1 MHPIICQFG
10 PFTVYSYG
18 LSLVAAFLAA
28 SFLAQKQAV
37 LEGIDPQ
44 AIFNLLFLSF
54 LSGIIGSR
62 LLYVI
67 ENLTYY
73 LKNPLEIIMFQH
85 GGLSWF
91 GGIFLG
97 SLFAFWYLNN
107 VKLPV
112 YKTLD
117 LVIPFVALGQAIGRI
132 GCLLNGCCY
141 GKPSMVYGLYFP
153 SLDARLIPTQLY
165 SSLVMLIIFAF
176 LRRMQVEPHKQ
187 GQILF
192 SYFLLYAAKRFTIEF
207 WRADNP
213 VIAYGL
219 TLFQYIS
226 IGIFIISIWQLA
238 VIAKKR

>member
-18 LSLVAAFLAA
+18 LALVAAFLAA
-28 SFLAQKQAV
+28 SYFARKQAA

-44 AIFNLLFLSF
+44 AVFNLLFFSF
-54 LSGIIGSR
+54 VSGVIGSR

-67 ENLTYY
+67 ENFRYY
-73 LKNPLEIIMFQH
+73 ISDPLEIIMFQH

-97 SLFAFWYLNN
+97 ALFAFWYLKAK
-107 VKLPV
+107 KLSM

-117 LVIPFVALGQAIGRI
+117 AVIPFVALGQAIGRI
-132 GCLLNGCCY
+132 GCFLNGCCY
-141 GKPSMVYGLYFP
+141 GKPSAAYGVYFP
-153 SLDARLIPTQLY
+153 GFDADLIPTQVY
-165 SSLVMLIIFAF
+165 SSLVMLAIFIV
-176 LRRMQVEPHKQ
+176 LRLLQSRPHKE
-187 GQILF
+187 GQLLF
-192 SYFLLYAAKRFTIEF
+192 SYFLLYAVKRFTIEF

-226 IGIFIISIWQLA
+226 IAVFIVAAWQLT
-238 VIAKKR
+238 VILRKK